1 MYVCM
6 YIHADARADQHLRC
20 MHGFSPIF
28 QHTGSGSHTRPAISD
43 TTFTPLAPVR
53 PAPQPPSEDL
63 APNIPPRPPISK
75 AASKDMP
82 PIPPPKTPLKPPT
95 QGWYYMRSL
104 PPSFPPPPLVLLI
117 LFLTSFLRSFPPSC
131 LPLSFSLSLISF
143 TSSPLLLFLSPS
155 PLPPSAPLS
164 PPFLSVSIV
173 NFPFSGSA
181 GGAQAAQNQKRE
193 KKPKMSDAEVV
204 QHLRELQTARHTH
217 THHYSYC
224 SNIYVCYNPG
234 AIVSVG
240 DPTKKYTKMEKIG
253 QG

>member
-1 MYVCM
+1 
-6 YIHADARADQHLRC
+6 

-53 PAPQPPSEDL
+53 PEPQPPSEDL

-143 TSSPLLLFLSPS
+143 TSSPLPLSLTPSS
-155 PLPPSAPLS
+155 PLPSFSFRLYRQLS
-164 PPFLSVSIV
+164 FFRLSRRS
-173 NFPFSGSA
+173 SGSSEPEERKEA
-181 GGAQAAQNQKRE
+181 KNVR
-193 KKPKMSDAEVV
+193 
-204 QHLRELQTARHTH
+204 R
-217 THHYSYC
+217 
-224 SNIYVCYNPG
+224 
-234 AIVSVG
+234 
-240 DPTKKYTKMEKIG
+240 
-253 QG
+253 